1 MALFYLTGVFYH
13 IAKRITGVQYV
24 SNNLI
29 FFLLTGNLT
38 LWNLVYFY
46 YLTSAP
52 WPPKKNIAWQYNVT
66 SLA

>member
-1 MALFYLTGVFYH
+1 MYCYVFIISDTHRAHMALFYLTGVFYH

-38 LWNLVYFY
+38 L
-46 YLTSAP
+46 
-52 WPPKKNIAWQYNVT
+52 
-66 SLA
+66 